1 MKGEIKDMRN
11 LLVVVAVLGMTA
23 VYQPDSIIPKYFI
36 DKKPQGEYFIY
47 DSKQMVVP
55 KYIVKPDPWGKGYR
69 VYETGKPVLP
79 VYRIEQ
85 KDQVR

>member
-1 MKGEIKDMRN
+1 MKTMSAILM
-11 LLVVVAVLGMTA
+11 VLGMTA
-23 VYQPDSIIPKYFI
+23 VYSPESIIPKYFI
-36 DKKPQGEYFIY
+36 DKTPQNTYRVY

-79 VYRIEQ
+79 VYRIER
-85 KDQVR
+85 KDALQ

>member
-1 MKGEIKDMRN
+1 LKREAKEMRN
-11 LLVVVAVLGMTA
+11 LLILIIVLGMTA

-36 DKKPQGEYFIY
+36 DKTPQGEYRVY
-47 DSKQMVVP
+47 DSKKIVVA

-79 VYRIEQ
+79 VYRVER
-85 KDQVR
+85 KDQVK

>member
-11 LLVVVAVLGMTA
+11 LLIMIAVLGMTA

-36 DKKPQGEYFIY
+36 DKTPQNTYRVY
-47 DSKQMVVP
+47 DSRQMVVP

>member
-1 MKGEIKDMRN
+1 LGESKRPN
-11 LLVVVAVLGMTA
+11 TYRV
-23 VYQPDSIIPKYFI
+23 
-36 DKKPQGEYFIY
+36 Y

-69 VYETGKPVLP
+69 VYEAGKPVLP

-85 KDQVR
+85 KDQWR